1 LTQGRGSGG
10 ITGRQVKREKEN
22 QNGIILGVYYETNYM
37 IAKYGKVSSHKTI
50 PLMRGISK
58 VVLSRS
64 LPCSLHYYSQL
75 Q

>member
-1 LTQGRGSGG
+1 MQGRGSGG

-22 QNGIILGVYYETNYM
+22 QNGIILDVYYETNYM

-58 VVLSRS
+58 VVLARS